1 MIRTIINLDPDEKTW
16 LERTAKSAGVPMTEL
31 VREAI
36 RRMRRQEEMSFEQ
49 LLEQTSGLWSEE
61 DGLSYQRRLRQEWR

>member
-1 MIRTIINLDPDEKTW
+1 MIRTIIHLDSDEKAW
-16 LERTAKSAGVPMTEL
+16 LERTAKSAGVPVSEL

-49 LLEQTSGLWSEE
+49 LLDQTSGLWSEE
-61 DGLSYQRRLRQEWR
+61 DGLSYQRHLRDEWR

>member
-1 MIRTIINLDPDEKTW
+1 MIRTIINLDSAEKTW

-61 DGLSYQRRLRQEWR
+61 DGLSYQRRLREEWR

>member
-1 MIRTIINLDPDEKTW
+1 MIRTIINLDSDEKAW
-16 LERTAKSAGVPMTEL
+16 LERTAKSAGVPMSEL

-49 LLEQTSGLWSEE
+49 LLEQTSGLWSEQ
-61 DGLSYQRRLRQEWR
+61 DGLSYQRRLREEWR

>member
-1 MIRTIINLDPDEKTW
+1 MIRTIINLDSDEKIW